1 MEYTFHRSLPRATR
15 MLTRLL
21 PATAL
26 VVVVVGC
33 GKKPAPEQAA
43 ADPEPQQPPRRVN
56 PPRDD
61 ERDSTPFP
69 RPAGDRDSTP
79 FPQPGQ
85 KKDASPFPQPG
96 QKAKTAP
103 SWTDDADPADKKAGP
118 GRGARASIDVK
129 GGEVVAFGPPGC
141 PVMLVGQQLYD
152 LKTFDPVGKL
162 PEKPDQNSDPVLTHD
177 GKLLAVTEK
186 GRNQSDSAVTVY
198 ATDTGKTLLTVPA
211 AKEATPDVIAF
222 FGNTHL
228 IVGGRHAPV
237 MNVWDIATGKK
248 VGGVTSP
255 NRQVRHGEVAFTPDG
270 SHFAA
275 ITGDKLVV
283 VGTKTGKQAVMAT
296 PGGGGPLG
304 ARGVFAWAK
313 GLVFSPDGSELA
325 LFTTNPTP
333 RLIVWNPK
341 GQIALDAAV
350 PLPKWVG
357 TDAALQWLPDSSGW
371 LVNGA
376 VFDRGTKRVI
386 AAARVAFGASAP
398 PYLVDQSRIVGAFG
412 RQPHRLRAA
421 EIPWPQIR
429 ESLAAMSAKADA
441 DLAPGR
447 PVALDLRLTGVRGD
461 EAETRNILGQA
472 LALRLGRDGIPVAA
486 QAPTVLR
493 LKLAESA
500 GDTLPIYARQ
510 SPFDFKGTATGQKA
524 TEVNGAAVLE
534 LWAAGEVTPVWRDTL
549 NAGSS
554 RSFSED
560 INDVTIRKSM
570 LENLGRQLDH
580 LNLPYF
586 LPKNKGTLALPAV
599 ID

>member
-1 MEYTFHRSLPRATR
+1 MP
-15 MLTRLL
+15 TRLL
-21 PATAL
+21 PAAALL
-26 VVVVVGC
+26 VVVIGC

-43 ADPEPQQPPRRVN
+43 ADPEPQPPPRRVN
-56 PPRDD
+56 TPQDD

-96 QKAKTAP
+96 GKAKPAP
-103 SWTDDADPADKKAGP
+103 SWTDDPAPGDKKAP
-118 GRGARASIDVK
+118 AGRGANPGIVLK
-129 GGEVVAFGPPGC
+129 GTEVVAFGPPGC
-141 PVMLVGQQLYD
+141 PVVLVGQELYD
-152 LKTFDPVGKL
+152 LKTFEPAGRL
-162 PEKPDQNSDPVLTHD
+162 PLRPDQNSRPVLTHD
-177 GKLLAVTEK
+177 GKLVAFTEK
-186 GRNQSDSAVTVY
+186 GKNVPDTPVY
-198 ATDTGKTLLTVPA
+198 VCATDTGKMLLTVPA
-211 AKEATPDVIAF
+211 AKGVYPDVMAF
-222 FGNTHL
+222 YANTHL
-228 IVGGRHAPV
+228 IVGGRHAGV
-237 MNVWDIATGKK
+237 MDVWDLATGKK
-248 VGGVTSP
+248 AGGLTSP
-255 NRQVRHGEVAFTPDG
+255 HRQVRHGDLAFTPDG
-270 SHFAA
+270 THFAA
-275 ITGDKLVV
+275 IAGDKLVV
-283 VGTKTGKQAVMAT
+283 VGTKTGKQKVLAA
-296 PGGGGPLG
+296 PAGGGPLG
-304 ARGVFAWAK
+304 PRGVFSSAK

-325 LFTTNPTP
+325 LFTTNPNP
-333 RLIVWNPK
+333 RLIVWSPQ
-341 GQIALDAAV
+341 GQIVLDAPV
-350 PLPKWVG
+350 PMPRWVG
-357 TDAALQWLPDSSGW
+357 LDAALQWLPDSSGW
-371 LVNGA
+371 LVNGS
-376 VFDRGTKRVI
+376 VFDRGTKRVVASVRVGLGS
-386 AAARVAFGASAP
+386 AA
-398 PYLVDQSRIVGAFG
+398 PYLVDQSRVVGAFG
-412 RQPHRLRAA
+412 WPGHRLRAA
-421 EIPWPQIR
+421 DIPWPQIR
-429 ESLAAMSAKADA
+429 ESLAAMGAKADA

-510 SPFDFKGTATGQKA
+510 SRFDFKGADTGQRA

-534 LWAAGEVTPVWRDTL
+534 LWAAGEATPVWRDTL

-554 RSFSED
+554 RSFSDE

-586 LPKNKGTLALPAV
+586 LPKNKATLALPAV